1 MTYYARE
8 GQKTR
13 KSEFAVS
20 LPKTNAGIRTI
31 PMMDAV
37 YDAFQEEYEYQKEN
51 GFNNTTIDGMTGFI
65 FCNRFG
71 NVHNPQTINRTIKRI
86 AESYNA
92 EELIRAKKEKRQPI
106 ILPHFSCHHLRHTFC
121 TLFSD
126 IIEHRM
132 FFMVRQFVDNVVS
145 CFSKQSLQNQCI
157 VNISLPC
164 MGIDKA
170 SLVYSCNCLR
180 LSLI

>member
-1 MTYYARE
+1 MGALPSIRKKLRNWGRDIRVVLGGEEGCGCSQAVGRE
-8 GQKTR
+8 ISKLMR
-13 KSEFAVS
+13 NK
-20 LPKTNAGIRTI
+20 I
-31 PMMDAV
+31 PFK
-37 YDAFQEEYEYQKEN
+37 Y
-51 GFNNTTIDGMTGFI
+51 I
-65 FCNRFG
+65 
-71 NVHNPQTINRTIKRI
+71 
-86 AESYNA
+86 
-92 EELIRAKKEKRQPI
+92 
-106 ILPHFSCHHLRHTFC
+106 LRHTFC